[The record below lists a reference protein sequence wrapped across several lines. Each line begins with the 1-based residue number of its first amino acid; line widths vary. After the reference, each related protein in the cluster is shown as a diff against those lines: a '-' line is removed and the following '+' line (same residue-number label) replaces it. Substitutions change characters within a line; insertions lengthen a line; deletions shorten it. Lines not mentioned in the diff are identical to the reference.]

1 MNDIAAHITAALE
14 YQPARVVLSNPFS
27 KQAEVTK
34 AVLIAGPT
42 WTVEQYSGKTH
53 QSKSELEETPA
64 EYLVAEFGTS
74 FKQMDVYTDTT
85 HYGFKL
91 SKKGKLLTSKAKFKT
106 GDAGAAAKEGPGAPR
121 SKSYLIPEGTVV
133 PPLVD
138 LGVFSQQGKI
148 IASKYDKYRQINR
161 FLELVDDVI
170 SAHQLESLHIVDFG
184 CGKSYLTF
192 ILYYFLT
199 EVRNIPVSMVGLD
212 LKPNVIA
219 DCQAAAVKYGYEN
232 LSFQLGDIEG
242 YQPDRAVDMV
252 ISLHACDTATDY
264 ALFNAIEW
272 DVRFIM
278 SVPCCQ
284 HELNQQIKSTDLAAL
299 TRYGIVK
306 ERIAALITDTV
317 RANLLMS
324 AGYKTQLV
332 EFVDF
337 EHTPKNILIRA
348 VKSNIQ
354 AHTRNVALDEVK
366 ALMGEFD
373 LRPTLYTLMHP
384 EDAQ

>member
-1 MNDIAAHITAALE
+1 MKDFTSLITTLLE
-14 YQPARVVLSNPFS
+14 EQPTRIVLSNPLN

-34 AVLIAGPT
+34 VVLGAGSP
-42 WTVEQYSGKTH
+42 WGIERFSGRTRLGDG
-53 QSKSELEETPA
+53 ELREAPA
-64 EYLVAEFGTS
+64 EYLVAEFGS
-74 FKQMDVYTDTT
+74 AFKQVDVFTST
-85 HYGFKL
+85 HHHGFKL
-91 SKKGKLLTSKAKFKT
+91 SKKGKLLISKTKLKPSESANTKSE
-106 GDAGAAAKEGPGAPR
+106 AVAPR
-121 SKSYLIPEGTVV
+121 SKTYLIPEGAVV

-138 LGVFSQQGKI
+138 LGVFTQQGKV
-148 IASKYDKYRQINR
+148 IASKYDKFRQINR

-170 SAHQLESLHIVDFG
+170 SSHQLESLHIVDFG

-199 EVRNIPVSMVGLD
+199 EIRNIPVSMVGLD
-212 LKPNVIA
+212 LKPNVIV
-219 DCQAAAVKYGYEN
+219 DCQAAAAKYGYKN

-242 YQPDRAVDMV
+242 YKPDRPVDMV

-272 DVRFIM
+272 DVRFIL

-284 HELNQQIKSTDLAAL
+284 HELNQQIKSSELAAL

-306 ERIAALITDTV
+306 ERVAALITDTV

-354 AHTRNVALDEVK
+354 AQTKKVALDEVK
-366 ALMGEFD
+366 ALMGEFN
-373 LRPTLYTLMHP
+373 LHPTLYTLMHP